1 MKIIKRIFITILT
14 LLLVLVFLFN
24 AYTFYSVKV
33 LGKDLATINGYAVLE
48 VVSGSMEPTIHIGDM
63 IIINTKETNFKE
75 NDIVTFYDVNG
86 SFVTHRILSI
96 EGEEMVTKGDYN
108 NTVDEAMPLSNIV
121 GKFVFRLNGTGKLIA
136 AFKKPFVMVMV
147 LVIGIM
153 VCFLISTDKDG
164 KPILSEEE
172 KEFREFQK
180 KKLNSSKDEK
190 VINKKDTSVKEKEK
204 KKDTVLEKGK
214 TEEPKE
220 KTTKNKSSVNKKE
233 SPDAKTTRTVNKKT
247 SENTKEKNKTV
258 PEKNKNKMTNK
269 KKKKKKK

>member
-1 MKIIKRIFITILT
+1 MKIIKRIFITIVI
-14 LLLVLVFLFN
+14 LLLVLIFLFN
-24 AYTFYSVKV
+24 AYTIYCLKV
-33 LGKDLATINGYAVLE
+33 LDKDLATINGYAVLE

-63 IIINTKETNFKE
+63 IIIDTKETNFKE

-108 NTVDEAMPLSNIV
+108 NTQDEAMPLSSIV
-121 GKFVFRLNGTGKLIA
+121 GKFVFRLNGTGKLIT

-180 KKLNSSKDEK
+180 KKLNASKK
-190 VINKKDTSVKEKEK
+190 VINEKDTSVKEKEN
-204 KKDTVLEKGK
+204 K
-214 TEEPKE
+214 TIE
-220 KTTKNKSSVNKKE
+220 KTKENENKQ
-233 SPDAKTTRTVNKKT
+233 TNKKT
-247 SENTKEKNKTV
+247 SGNSSQNRKK
-258 PEKNKNKMTNK
+258 KMTSKSK
-269 KKKKKKK
+269 KKKKK